1 MMDFVS
7 EHGIRQVIDRTY
19 SFQEAGQAMQDIAH
33 GGNFGKLVV
42 TI

>member
-1 MMDFVS
+1 MTDFVS
-7 EHGIRQVIDRTY
+7 EHGIKPVIERTY
-19 SFQEAGQAMQDIAH
+19 SFEEAGQAMQDIAR